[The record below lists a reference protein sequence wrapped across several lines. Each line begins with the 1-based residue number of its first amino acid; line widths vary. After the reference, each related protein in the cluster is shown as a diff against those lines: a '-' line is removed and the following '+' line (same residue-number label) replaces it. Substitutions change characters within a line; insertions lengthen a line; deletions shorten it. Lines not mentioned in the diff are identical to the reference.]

1 MRKGIAVRT
10 ILLLVIGILVAGIL
24 VYMVYRSFTG
34 TTLSQEE
41 CRSRAISYCTL
52 CYTSNWLSEIEAGA
66 AACTADYFGTGWTDT
81 SDCLSDPVRTFCE
94 AFIGGYAEPPTTT
107 TTSTVP

>member
-52 CYTSNWLSEIEAGA
+52 CYTSNWQSEIKAGA
-66 AACTADYFGTGWTDT
+66 AACTADHFGTTWSDT
-81 SDCLSDPVRTFCE
+81 SDCTDTIVQEDCK
-94 AFIGGYAEPPTTT
+94 AFIGGYVVPTTT
-107 TTSTVP
+107 TTTAAP